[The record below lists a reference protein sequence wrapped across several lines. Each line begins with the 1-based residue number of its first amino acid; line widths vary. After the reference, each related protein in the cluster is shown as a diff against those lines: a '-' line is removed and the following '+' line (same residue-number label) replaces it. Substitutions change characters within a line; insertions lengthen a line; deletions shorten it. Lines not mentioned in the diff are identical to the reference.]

1 MSYSACCVRETA
13 VKQRKPRIGV
23 LAVGRSTF
31 DVEYAQAVFES
42 AWSRLQGLEADLVG
56 APRVH
61 YEADAALAAFAEI
74 HAADID
80 LLLLLQV
87 TFTDAAVCS
96 EIAGRLDVPLL
107 LWTFPEART
116 GGRLRLNSFCGV
128 NLAAHTLSRKGK
140 GLENV
145 HGAPDSPDALQQIR
159 DAAVAASIVRELA
172 KAKILVIGDHPTG
185 FDACNYKPDE
195 IRERFGVE
203 SVTTPVS
210 AFLASVKALPDSV
223 ADEPYARRA
232 RDFKNLGEMDPVA
245 TRKTLKVY
253 SALKSRAEKEG
264 FAGIAVRCWPEFFTE
279 YGCAACGAIALMN
292 EDRRPGGCEA
302 DMFGVISS
310 LVLQSASG
318 QGVFNTDLVDI
329 DPAGDS
335 VVFWHCGQA
344 PLEMADPDVEPRATI
359 HSNRKLP
366 LLSEFPLKPGR
377 ITLCRITQGDGKL
390 RMMLSGGEMI
400 KAPLAFS
407 GTSGVARL
415 DVHADLYRSRLLD
428 AGMEHHTSL
437 AYGEYRPV
445 LRRVARYLDLE
456 LLELT

>member
-1 MSYSACCVRETA
+1 MTQS
-13 VKQRKPRIGV
+13 KPRIGV

-31 DVEYAQAVFES
+31 DVEYAQTVFAR
-42 AWSRLQGLEADLVG
+42 AWQGLQGLHAEIVG
-56 APRVH
+56 DAQLH
-61 YEADAALAAFAEI
+61 FDGDAALNAFATLS
-74 HAADID
+74 ASDID

-87 TFTDAAVCS
+87 TFTDASVCS
-96 EIAGRLDVPLL
+96 EIAGKLKVPLV
-107 LWTFPEART
+107 LWTYPEART

-128 NLAAHTLSRKGK
+128 NLAAHSLSRIGRT
-140 GLENV
+140 LENV
-145 HGAPDSPDALQQIR
+145 HGAPDSSEALQQIQE
-159 DAAVAASIVRELA
+159 AATAAAIVRQLSR
-172 KAKILVIGDHPTG
+172 AKILVVGDHPTG
-185 FDACNYKPDE
+185 FDACNYDPTE
-195 IRERFGVE
+195 IKRQFGVE

-210 AFLASVKALPDSV
+210 RFLDSVKALPDNV

-253 SALKSRAEKEG
+253 SALKSRAETEG

-292 EDRRPGGCEA
+292 EDQRPGGCEA
-302 DMFGVISS
+302 DVFGVISS

-329 DPAGDS
+329 DPVSDT

-377 ITLCRITQGDGKL
+377 ITLCRITQGKGKL
-390 RMMLSGGEMI
+390 RMMLSGGEML

-415 DVHADLYRSRLLD
+415 DLPAEEYRSRLLE
-428 AGMEHHTSL
+428 AGMEHHSSL
-437 AYGEYRPV
+437 AYGEFRPV
-445 LRRVARYLDLE
+445 LRRVAHYLELE
-456 LLELT
+456 LLEFA

>member
-1 MSYSACCVRETA
+1 MN
-13 VKQRKPRIGV
+13 QRKPRIGV

-31 DVEYAQAVFES
+31 DVDYAQKVFAQ
-42 AWSRLQGLEADLVG
+42 AWQGLQGLQAEIVG
-56 APRVH
+56 EPRLH
-61 YEADAALAAFAEI
+61 YDADAALKAA
-74 HAADID
+74 AALNASDID
-80 LLLLLQV
+80 LFLLLQV
-87 TFTDAAVCS
+87 TFTDASVCT
-96 EIAGRLDVPLL
+96 EIADTLAVPLV
-107 LWTFPEART
+107 LWTYPEART

-128 NLAAHTLSRKGK
+128 NLAAHTLSRAGK
-140 GLENV
+140 TLENV
-145 HGAPDSPDALQQIR
+145 HGAPDSKDALQQIQ
-159 DAAVAASIVRELA
+159 DAATAAAIVRQLSG
-172 KAKILVIGDHPTG
+172 AKILVVGEHPAG
-185 FDACNYKPDE
+185 FDACNYDPGE
-195 IRERFGVE
+195 LRARFGVE
-203 SVTTPVS
+203 AVTTPVS
-210 AFLASVKALPDSV
+210 TFLDSVKALPDSV

-232 RDFKNLGEMDPVA
+232 KDFKNLGEMDPVA

-253 SALKSRAEKEG
+253 SALRDRADTEG
-264 FAGIAVRCWPEFFTE
+264 YAGVAVRCWPEFFTE

-318 QGVFNTDLVDI
+318 QGVFNTDLVDV
-329 DPAGDS
+329 DPVSDT

-344 PLEMADPDVEPRATI
+344 PLEMADPEVEPRATI

-377 ITLCRITQGDGKL
+377 ITLCRITQGNGKL

-400 KAPLAFS
+400 RAPLAFS

-415 DVHADLYRSRLLD
+415 DVHAEEYRARLLA
-428 AGMEHHTSL
+428 AGMEHHSSL

>member
-1 MSYSACCVRETA
+1 M
-13 VKQRKPRIGV
+13 KQRKPRIGV

-31 DVEYAQAVFES
+31 DVEYAQTVFES
-42 AWSRLQGLEADLVG
+42 AWSGLQGLDAELVG

-61 YEADAALAAFAEI
+61 YEADAALAAFAGL
-74 HAADID
+74 AAGDVD
-80 LLLLLQV
+80 MLLLLQV
-87 TFTDAAVCS
+87 TFTDASVCA
-96 EIAGRLDVPLL
+96 EIAGKLTVPLV

-128 NLAAHTLSRKGK
+128 NLAAHTLSRKGQS
-140 GLENV
+140 LENV
-145 HGAPDSPDALQQIR
+145 HGAPDSKEALQQVQ
-159 DAAVAASIVRELA
+159 DAATAAAIVRQLSRA
-172 KAKILVIGDHPTG
+172 RILVVGEHPTG
-185 FDACNYKPDE
+185 FDACNYRPDE
-195 IRERFGVE
+195 IRARFGVE

-210 AFLASVKALPDSV
+210 EFLDSVKALPDSV
-223 ADEPYARRA
+223 ADAAYARRA
-232 RDFKNLGEMDPVA
+232 GDFKNLGEMDPVA
-245 TRKTLKVY
+245 TRKTLKAY
-253 SALKSRAEKEG
+253 AALKSRADTEG
-264 FAGIAVRCWPEFFTE
+264 FDGIAVRCWPEFFTE

-292 EDRRPGGCEA
+292 EDQRPGGCEA
-302 DMFGVISS
+302 DVFGVISS
-310 LVLQSASG
+310 LVLQAASG

-329 DPAGDS
+329 DPVGDS

-390 RMMLSGGEMI
+390 RMMLSGGEML

-415 DVHADLYRSRLLD
+415 DIHAEDYRARLLE
-428 AGMEHHTSL
+428 AGMEHHSSL
-437 AYGEYRPV
+437 AYGEFRPV

-456 LLELT
+456 VLEFA

>member
-1 MSYSACCVRETA
+1 MT
-13 VKQRKPRIGV
+13 QRKPRIAV

-31 DVEYAQAVFES
+31 DVEYAQTVFAH
-42 AWSRLQGLEADLVG
+42 AWQGLKNLNAEIVG
-56 APRVH
+56 EPQLH
-61 YEADAALAAFAEI
+61 YEADAALNAFASLN
-74 HAADID
+74 AADID

-87 TFTDAAVCS
+87 TFTDASVCT
-96 EIAGRLDVPLL
+96 EIAGKLEVPLL

-140 GLENV
+140 SLENV
-145 HGAPDSPDALQQIR
+145 HGAPDSKEVLKQIQ
-159 DAAVAASIVRELA
+159 DAATAAAIVRQLA
-172 KAKILVIGDHPTG
+172 GAKILVVGDHPTG
-185 FDACNYKPDE
+185 FDACNYDPGE
-195 IRERFGVE
+195 IKERFGVE
-203 SVTTPVS
+203 SVTTPIS
-210 AFLASVKALPDSV
+210 AFLDSVKALPDSV

-232 RDFKNLGEMDPVA
+232 KDFKNLGEMDQVA

-253 SALKSRAEKEG
+253 SKLKSRAEAEG
-264 FAGIAVRCWPEFFTE
+264 FAGVAVRCWPEFFTE

-292 EDRRPGGCEA
+292 EDQRPGGCEA
-302 DMFGVISS
+302 DVFGVISS

-329 DPAGDS
+329 DPVSDT

-344 PLEMADPDVEPRATI
+344 PLEMADPEAEARATI

-377 ITLCRITQGDGKL
+377 ITLCRITQGSGKL
-390 RMMLSGGEMI
+390 RMMLCGGEMVR
-400 KAPLAFS
+400 APLAFS

-415 DVHADLYRSRLLD
+415 DVNAEEYRSRLLA
-428 AGMEHHTSL
+428 AGMEHHSSL

-456 LLELT
+456 LLELS

>member
-1 MSYSACCVRETA
+1 M
-13 VKQRKPRIGV
+13 KQRKPRIAV

-31 DVEYAQAVFES
+31 DVDYAQTVFTR
-42 AWSRLQGLEADLVG
+42 AWQGLQNLNAEIVG
-56 APRVH
+56 EPQVH
-61 YEADAALAAFAEI
+61 YEADAALKAFATLN
-74 HAADID
+74 AADID

-87 TFTDAAVCS
+87 TFTDASVCT
-96 EIAGRLDVPLL
+96 EIAGKLDVPLL

-140 GLENV
+140 VLENV
-145 HGAPDSPDALQQIR
+145 HGAPDSKEALQQIQ
-159 DAAVAASIVRELA
+159 DAATAAAIVRQLA
-172 KAKILVIGDHPTG
+172 GAKILVVGDHPTG
-185 FDACNYKPDE
+185 FDACNYDPAQIK
-195 IRERFGVE
+195 ERFGVE

-210 AFLASVKALPDSV
+210 AFLDSVKALPDSV
-223 ADEPYARRA
+223 ADAPYARRA
-232 RDFKNLGEMDPVA
+232 RDFKNLGEMDQVA

-253 SALKSRAEKEG
+253 SKLKSRAETEG

-292 EDRRPGGCEA
+292 EDQRPGGCEA
-302 DMFGVISS
+302 DVFGVISS

-329 DPAGDS
+329 DPVSDT

-344 PLEMADPDVEPRATI
+344 PIEMADPEVEPRATI

-390 RMMLSGGEMI
+390 RMMLSGGEMVR
-400 KAPLAFS
+400 APLAFS

-415 DVHADLYRSRLLD
+415 DVHAEEYRSRLLA
-428 AGMEHHTSL
+428 AGMEHHSSL

-445 LRRVARYLDLE
+445 LRRVARYLGLE